1 MNIITKP
8 TFTATV
14 TIGMQFGYSK
24 QFYQKSE
31 FVGILQKFQQQQI
44 AERKVYLSA
53 CISECDLI
61 LSGQVEPHLKLDFIN
76 YPKFPLEEKQF
87 KSEIE
92 LLVTSLMNELEQNR
106 IVIVYHNETKMFEKS
121 KEIDPRIL

>member
-1 MNIITKP
+1 MNIITKL

-24 QFYQKSE
+24 QLYQKSE
-31 FVGILQKFQQQQI
+31 FVVILQKFQQQQI

-53 CISECDLI
+53 CISECYLI

-92 LLVTSLMNELEQNR
+92 LLVTYLMNELEQNR

-121 KEIDPRIL
+121 KEIDPRI

>member
-14 TIGMQFGYSK
+14 TIGMQLGYSK
-24 QFYQKSE
+24 QLYQKSQL
-31 FVGILQKFQQQQI
+31 IALLQKFQQQQI
-44 AERKVYLSA
+44 SERKVYLSA
-53 CISECDLI
+53 CISECEI
-61 LSGQVEPHLKLDFIN
+61 VLSGQVEPHLKLDFIN

-92 LLVTSLMNELEQNR
+92 LLVTYLMKELEQNR
-106 IVIVYHNETKMFEKS
+106 IVIVYHNETKMFEKNE
-121 KEIDPRIL
+121 EIDPRI